1 MERFQRV
8 VHVVTL
14 GMSLV
19 AGREV
24 GIQTVGRGRGFIDI
38 LWLRNY
44 NLVQESEQSVFALD
58 WVGPFPLCRHVQAQ
72 GYNS

>member
-1 MERFQRV
+1 VPGLKTVEPRDGIPDWTRRQIERSQRV

-14 GMSLV
+14 GMNLV

-24 GIQTVGRGRGFIDI
+24 GIQTAGRGRGFIDI

-44 NLVQESEQSVFALD
+44 NLV
-58 WVGPFPLCRHVQAQ
+58 
-72 GYNS
+72 